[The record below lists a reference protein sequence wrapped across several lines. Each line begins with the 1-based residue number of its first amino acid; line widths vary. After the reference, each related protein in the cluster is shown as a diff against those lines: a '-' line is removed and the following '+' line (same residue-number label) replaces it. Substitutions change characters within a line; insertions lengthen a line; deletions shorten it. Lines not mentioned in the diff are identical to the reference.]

1 MKTLILDASY
11 AQKVALLENG
21 KLICEKICTGAK
33 ADIFMALVD
42 DVLKSAKTDITN
54 IDEIC
59 VNVGPGSFTGIRV
72 AVSVAKG
79 LGITKNVKYKQ
90 FDSFDYFDKKQNIV
104 LVGFSNYVYVK
115 TANGKEDCVLISDLD
130 KKLSYVVCD
139 QKLFEKLNINGFKV
153 KLENQL
159 SFDKIDAI
167 INGKNVSISEIRPL
181 YLRASQAEIQRENK
195 LKGVK

>member
-21 KLICEKICTGAK
+21 KLICEKISTGAK
-33 ADIFMALVD
+33 ADIFMTLVD
-42 DVLKSAKTDITN
+42 EVLKIAKTDIAN

>member
-11 AQKVALLENG
+11 AQKFALLEDG
-21 KLICEKICTGAK
+21 KLICEKISTGAK

-54 IDEIC
+54 TDEIC

>member
-21 KLICEKICTGAK
+21 KFICEKISTGAK
-33 ADIFMALVD
+33 ADIFMTLVD
-42 DVLKSAKTDITN
+42 DVLKSAKIDIAN

>member
-21 KLICEKICTGAK
+21 KLICEKINTGAK
-33 ADIFMALVD
+33 ADIFMTLVD
-42 DVLKSAKTDITN
+42 DVLKSAKTDIAN

>member
-21 KLICEKICTGAK
+21 KLVCEKISTSAK
-33 ADIFMALVD
+33 ADLFMTLVD
-42 DVLKSAKTDITN
+42 EVLKSAKADIAN

-90 FDSFDYFDKKQNIV
+90 FDSFDYFDKDQNIV

-139 QKLFEKLNINGFKV
+139 QKLFEKLNENGFKV

-167 INGKNVSISEIRPL
+167 VNGKNVSISEIRPL

>member
-1 MKTLILDASY
+1 MIKNKT
-11 AQKVALLENG
+11 
-21 KLICEKICTGAK
+21 
-33 ADIFMALVD
+33 F
-42 DVLKSAKTDITN
+42 VL
-54 IDEIC
+54 
-59 VNVGPGSFTGIRV
+59 G
-72 AVSVAKG
+72 
-79 LGITKNVKYKQ
+79 
-90 FDSFDYFDKKQNIV
+90 
-104 LVGFSNYVYVK
+104 GFSNYVYVK

-139 QKLFEKLNINGFKV
+139 QKLFEKLNINGFNV

-159 SFDKIDAI
+159 SFGKIDAI

>member
-1 MKTLILDASY
+1 M
-11 AQKVALLENG
+11 
-21 KLICEKICTGAK
+21 
-33 ADIFMALVD
+33 
-42 DVLKSAKTDITN
+42 
-54 IDEIC
+54 
-59 VNVGPGSFTGIRV
+59 NVGPGSFTGIRV

-115 TANGKEDCVLISDLD
+115 TASGKEDCVLISDLD

-139 QKLFEKLNINGFKV
+139 QKLFEKLNINGFNV

-159 SFDKIDAI
+159 SFGKIDAI